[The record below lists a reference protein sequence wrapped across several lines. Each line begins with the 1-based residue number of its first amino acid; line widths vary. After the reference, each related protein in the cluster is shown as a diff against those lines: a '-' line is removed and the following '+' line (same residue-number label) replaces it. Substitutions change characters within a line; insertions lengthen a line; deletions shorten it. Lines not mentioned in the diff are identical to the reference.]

1 MPHET
6 GLIATIVAAFA
17 LAFVFGL
24 IARQLKLS
32 PIVGY
37 LIAGILIGPFT
48 PGYVADTSLASQ
60 LAEIGVILLMFGV
73 GLHFSLADLMRV
85 RAIAVPGAIGQIA
98 VATCIGAAIA
108 LLWGWTL
115 SSAMVFGLALSVAST
130 VVLLRALEDYSLLRT
145 HRGQIAIGW
154 LIVEDL
160 AMVVALVLLPAFAS
174 IVNSGG
180 AGFSAWQ
187 LVTTLAIT
195 IGKVVLF
202 VVLMFAFGRRW
213 IPKLLGSVAAIRS
226 RELFTLAVL
235 AIAMGVAYAS
245 SLLFGVSLA
254 LGAFFA
260 GVVLNES
267 ELSHKAAEDIL
278 PLQDAFAVLFFV
290 SVGMLYDPHTLFQQ
304 PLQVIA
310 VTLVIVLGKS
320 LAALIIVLAYGHSL
334 RTALTAAV
342 SLAQI
347 GEFSFILIGLAL
359 SLGLVTHEA
368 QTLILA
374 GAILSIAINPFM
386 FRLIEPAERWSA
398 RHPRSRGWLSRPDSD
413 TDIVVP
419 TDWSNHVVI
428 VGHGRVGRV
437 IAEMLRE
444 HDQKYAVVETNRAIV
459 ESLAQQGIPAL
470 VGDMADP
477 QVMRAVALQRAR
489 LLAFAIPD
497 SFQLRHALD
506 QVRKI
511 NPKLEVIAR
520 THDEASAELL
530 RNSGVALVVM
540 GERELARQMGR
551 YAVNASVP
559 SDTPA
564 TIQTSTSD
572 AS

>member
-24 IARQLKLS
+24 IARRLKLS

-85 RAIAVPGAIGQIA
+85 RAIAVPGAIGQIL
-98 VATCIGAAIA
+98 VATCIGAGLA

-115 SSAMVFGLALSVAST
+115 SSAIVFGLALSVAST

-145 HRGQIAIGW
+145 QRGQIAIGW

-160 AMVVALVLLPAFAS
+160 AMVVALVLLPAFAG

-187 LVTTLAIT
+187 LVLTLAVT

-202 VVLMFAFGRRW
+202 VVLMFVFGRRW

-290 SVGMLYDPHTLFQQ
+290 SVGMLYDPHILLQQ
-304 PLQVIA
+304 PLQVLA

-320 LAALIIVLAYGHSL
+320 IAALVIVLAYGHSL

-386 FRLIEPAERWSA
+386 FHLIEPAERWSA

-413 TDIVVP
+413 SDIVVP
-419 TDWSNHVVI
+419 ADWSNHVVI

-437 IAEMLRE
+437 IAQMLRE
-444 HDQKYAVVETNRAIV
+444 HNQKYAVVESNRAIV
-459 ESLAQQGIPAL
+459 ESLTQQGIPTLA
-470 VGDMADP
+470 GDMADP
-477 QVMRAVALQRAR
+477 QVMRAVALERAR

-511 NPKLEVIAR
+511 NPQLEVIAR
-520 THDEASAELL
+520 THDEESADLL

-540 GERELARQMGR
+540 GEHELAVKMGR
-551 YAVNASVP
+551 YAVDAFVP
-559 SDTPA
+559 
-564 TIQTSTSD
+564 IQSAESE
-572 AS
+572 AP